1 MCWDNPCLC
10 FSPIIFLH
18 HNGNVNTV
26 FCFSPL
32 MAAHSQFHF
41 AVSTEAGSGR
51 CEMSPTHSSISSPA
65 FQNQTLFFLSLH
77 STEPR
82 GNTTFPKRLPA
93 LCWSFCVVHWDKK
106 GSCLY
111 SGTIAAAKSSCNL
124 TVVLQRYAKVIDLDH
139 KPLCANRY
147 TSKFMIWI

>member
-32 MAAHSQFHF
+32 MAAHSQLHFCFHRGWIWKMWDVTYPQQHQLTSF
-41 AVSTEAGSGR
+41 SKS
-51 CEMSPTHSSISSPA
+51 
-65 FQNQTLFFLSLH
+65 NTLFFFLYTPQSLAETLH
-77 STEPR
+77 FQR
-82 GNTTFPKRLPA
+82 RLPA
-93 LCWSFCVVHWDKK
+93 LCGSFCVVHWDKK

-124 TVVLQRYAKVIDLDH
+124 TVVLQRYAKGIDLDH
-139 KPLCANRY
+139 KPLCANRS
-147 TSKFMIWI
+147 TSKFMI